1 MFGNFGHDNDERCLL
16 KRNGFPVTVEVLF
29 LVSSRKVLSSQ
40 TGNHERYL
48 LAKRFAAA
56 RICIQ

>member
-16 KRNGFPVTVEVLF
+16 KRNVFPVTVEVLF

-40 TGNHERYL
+40 TGNSG
-48 LAKRFAAA
+48 
-56 RICIQ
+56 IC